1 MNSEKSKSRL
11 RRPPPPPQPPRPK
24 ASRPHAAAAG
34 QRVAGGGH
42 GDPVLRFSP
51 QAWGKLLYFRDRGPT
66 EIGGFGITPA
76 DDLLYVQDFL
86 TVKQTVTAASVSF
99 DDAAVADFV
108 EAQVDAGR
116 QPGQVLRVWCHTH
129 PGRSPQPS
137 GTDEATFARCF
148 GACDHAVMFV
158 LARGGETYA
167 RLRFNVGP
175 GGSLLIPVGVD
186 YSRAF
191 AGSDF
196 GAWEAEYQ
204 ANIHEEAGLIGP
216 GAGLAWDD
224 WALDGLAGGGN
235 DDLPGTGAGLADS
248 ILAELVDME
257 PAERQQILDELGL
270 SEQDIN
276 AGQIQEVLS

>member
-1 MNSEKSKSRL
+1 
-11 RRPPPPPQPPRPK
+11 
-24 ASRPHAAAAG
+24 
-34 QRVAGGGH
+34 
-42 GDPVLRFSP
+42 VLRFSP

-86 TVKQTVTAASVSF
+86 TVKQAVTAASVSF

-108 EAQVDAGR
+108 DGQIDAGR
-116 QPGQVLRVWCHTH
+116 KPGQVLRVWSHTH
-129 PGRSPQPS
+129 PGRSPHPS
-137 GTDEATFARCF
+137 GTDEATFQRVF
-148 GACDHAVMFV
+148 GQCDHAVMFIM
-158 LARGGETYA
+158 ARGGETYA
-167 RLRFNVGP
+167 RLCFNVGP
-175 GGSLLIPVGVD
+175 GGSMLIPVRVD

-204 ANIHEEAGLIGP
+204 ANIQEEAGLVGP
-216 GAGLAWDD
+216 SAGLAWDD
-224 WALDGLAGGGN
+224 WAVDGLAGGGN
-235 DDLPGTGAGLADS
+235 DDLPGAGAGLADS

>member
-1 MNSEKSKSRL
+1 
-11 RRPPPPPQPPRPK
+11 
-24 ASRPHAAAAG
+24 
-34 QRVAGGGH
+34 
-42 GDPVLRFSP
+42 VLRFSP

-76 DDLLYVQDFL
+76 DDLLYVQDFV
-86 TVKQTVTAASVSF
+86 TVKQAVTGATVSF

-108 EAQVDAGR
+108 DGQIDAGR

-186 YSRAF
+186 YSRPF
-191 AGSDF
+191 AGSDY

-204 ANIHEEAGLIGP
+204 VNIHEEAGLIGP
-216 GAGLAWDD
+216 VAGLAWDD
-224 WALDGLAGGGN
+224 WAVDGLPGGGN
-235 DDLPGTGAGLADS
+235 DDLHGADAGLADS

-257 PAERQQILDELGL
+257 PEERQQVLGELGL
-270 SEQDIN
+270 SEQDLDT
-276 AGQIQEVLS
+276 GQRQEVLS